1 MWAAWIQTVAG
12 VAVLAEGAQVRGSLL
27 GTRLLP
33 DGAKP
38 DLSPAVAT
46 DPSRGPGYHPIDQ

>member
-1 MWAAWIQTVAG
+1 MAG

-27 GTRLLP
+27 GTRMLP